1 MREIIINI
9 TFSCNVLQKI
19 ILMGQLISSLRIIFI
34 VNYEVG
40 NNYVNVKYT
49 YYTLIQYNN
58 FIYRVFSSHISGFF
72 LKQICSSNILTQ
84 INKRQ

>member
-58 FIYRVFSSHISGFF
+58 YLYSIFF
-72 LKQICSSNILTQ
+72 TYI
-84 INKRQ
+84 